1 MKEDNATIISEVG
14 PDLFVPPHVLPVLM
28 ELLGGDR
35 QQSLSQREQLLA
47 HLAICNY
54 CRTAVVLVLNVA
66 QKYDRR
72 SNDSEEPTR
81 DLLMRFANISR
92 EIEECG
98 VQDYELM
105 GAYAEAII
113 AEGREEA
120 DKRFHTLGEHIKR
133 CRSCESALEDTLTF
147 LNKLEETK

>member
-105 GAYAEAII
+105 
-113 AEGREEA
+113 
-120 DKRFHTLGEHIKR
+120 
-133 CRSCESALEDTLTF
+133 
-147 LNKLEETK
+147 